1 MTLKIGFIGCVES
14 SREFLSVLVDVP
26 GVKVCA
32 VVTKDKSAINSDF
45 ADLTDICEDK
55 CIPYH
60 YELSN
65 QRDLSRIFLEEFE
78 LDLIYCFGWSYLLD
92 DKMLSLPKIGVIGFH
107 PAKLPKNRGRHPII
121 WALAL
126 GLDETAST
134 FFKMDLGVDSGE
146 IISQKNI
153 MISLSDNA
161 KDLYKKIIIAAIQQL
176 KDFTLQFINHEV
188 QFISQDQ
195 TQASSWRKRSRED
208 GLIDWR
214 MSAESIYNLVR
225 ALSPP
230 YPCAEFRIGETYI
243 KVSKCSVILGQYAK
257 NLEPGFILERSPD
270 SLLVKVAGT
279 DAVLVEDLMID
290 LEIEGDYL

>member
-1 MTLKIGFIGCVES
+1 MTLKIGFIGCVQS
-14 SREFLSVLVDVP
+14 SRDILSMLVDIP

-32 VVTKDKSAINSDF
+32 VVTKDQSAINSDF
-45 ADLTDICEDK
+45 ADLTNICEEK

-60 YELSN
+60 FESSN

-126 GLDETAST
+126 GLDETASS
-134 FFKMDLGVDSGE
+134 FFKMDLGADSGE

-153 MISLSDNA
+153 IISSDDNA
-161 KDLYKKIIIAAIQQL
+161 KDLYKKIIIAAIQQV
-176 KDFTLQFINHEV
+176 KEFTQQFINHEV

-195 TQASSWRKRSRED
+195 TQAS
-208 GLIDWR
+208 
-214 MSAESIYNLVR
+214 
-225 ALSPP
+225 
-230 YPCAEFRIGETYI
+230 T
-243 KVSKCSVILGQYAK
+243 
-257 NLEPGFILERSPD
+257 
-270 SLLVKVAGT
+270 
-279 DAVLVEDLMID
+279 
-290 LEIEGDYL
+290 